1 MNTATDAMAKV
12 QADTIE
18 AVKVSQENMLSA
30 VKAWGEAMSSFTPAV
45 AMPGAEEAA
54 KLFGNPTE
62 MMDASFEFAAQV
74 LELNKKFAHDL
85 LTAATPAAE

>member
-1 MNTATDAMAKV
+1 MNTASDAMAKV

-18 AVKVSQENMLSA
+18 AVKASQENMISA
-30 VKAWGEAMSSFTPAV
+30 VRAWSEAMSSFTPAV
-45 AMPGAEEAA
+45 PVPVADEAA

>member
-1 MNTATDAMAKV
+1 MNTASDAMAKV

-18 AVKVSQENMLSA
+18 AVKASQENMISA
-30 VKAWGEAMSSFTPAV
+30 VRAWSEAMSSFTPAV
-45 AMPGAEEAA
+45 PVPGADEAA

-74 LELNKKFAHDL
+74 LELNKKLAHDL
-85 LTAATPAAE
+85 LAAATPAAE

>member
-1 MNTATDAMAKV
+1 MPV
-12 QADTIE
+12 
-18 AVKVSQENMLSA
+18 
-30 VKAWGEAMSSFTPAV
+30 
-45 AMPGAEEAA
+45 PGADEAA